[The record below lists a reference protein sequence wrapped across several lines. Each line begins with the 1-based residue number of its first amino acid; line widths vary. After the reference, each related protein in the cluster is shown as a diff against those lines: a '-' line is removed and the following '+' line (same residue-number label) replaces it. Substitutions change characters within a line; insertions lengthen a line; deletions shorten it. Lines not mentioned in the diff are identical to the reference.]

1 MEEKVRLIVWN
12 TSALDHFAGELEGIA
27 QSSYTRA
34 EQVEQAVLTKLQQ
47 AAHMPERHA
56 KTNIKETIQDIT
68 GPLRPM
74 IIVYPIVM
82 MSNKSGSCVSG
93 TFGKNPS
100 IIELICYSPRKSPT
114 KATCKFFSV
123 IF

>member
-56 KTNIKETIQDIT
+56 KDQYKRNNPGHYRAFETNDYRVSYRYDEQQIRVLRIRHVRQK
-68 GPLRPM
+68 PL
-74 IIVYPIVM
+74 Y
-82 MSNKSGSCVSG
+82 
-93 TFGKNPS
+93 
-100 IIELICYSPRKSPT
+100 Y
-114 KATCKFFSV
+114 
-123 IF
+123 